1 MIKHLL
7 SIALVS
13 TSLILNAQ
21 SFSAKYNFAL
31 TTTVTPTTVD
41 PTPPP
46 TATGVTFGSF
56 SAVGVGTVSTSNG
69 SFTYDTWG
77 TGALTGDDV
86 QANYTGAIDLT
97 KYYGVAITPQS
108 GYEVTLTDMTFS
120 SRRSATGPRQYSV
133 RSSINAYAS
142 NLPATPAT
150 NTIVTVINSNEFF
163 ISVDGNTS
171 TYNGN
176 TIAFTQPAFTAF
188 TTPVNVRFYAW
199 NAEGTSGS
207 FRIDS
212 VIFNGSASMITGLG
226 KLSFDLNSNFD
237 VYPVPNHDGVL
248 FIEAKNNMELTKL
261 EILDVL
267 GNVVYTSATKN
278 DAKIKVNLAD
288 MPNGNYFVRMYSGK
302 TVSTKKI
309 VVIK

>member
-7 SIALVS
+7 SIALIS
-13 TSLILNAQ
+13 TSLMVNAQ

-31 TTTVTPTTVD
+31 TSTVTPTTVD
-41 PTPPP
+41 PTPSP

-56 SAVGVGTVSTSNG
+56 SAVNVGTVSTSNG

-97 KYYGVAITPQS
+97 KYYNVAITPQS

-120 SRRSATGPRQYSV
+120 SRRSSTGPRQYAV
-133 RSSINAYAS
+133 RSSMNAYAS

-150 NTIVTVINSNEFF
+150 NTIVTVVNSNEFF

-176 TIAFTQPAFTAF
+176 TITFTQPAFTAF
-188 TTPVNVRFYAW
+188 TSSVNIRFYAW
-199 NAEGTSGS
+199 NAEGTAGS
-207 FRIDS
+207 FRLDS
-212 VIFNGSASMITGLG
+212 VIFNGSASVVTGLG
-226 KLSFDLNSNFD
+226 KVSFDLNSNLN
-237 VYPVPNHDGVL
+237 VYPVPSHDGVL
-248 FIEAKNNMELTKL
+248 FIESKNAQDVIKIEV
-261 EILDVL
+261 LDIL
-267 GNVVYTSATKN
+267 GNVVLINSTKN
-278 DAKIKVNLAD
+278 EAKIKLNLAD
-288 MPNGNYFVRMYSGK
+288 MPNGNYFVRIYSGN

-309 VVIK
+309 IVLK

>member
-7 SIALVS
+7 SIALIS
-13 TSLILNAQ
+13 TGLMVNAQ

-31 TTTVTPTTVD
+31 TTTLTPTTID

-56 SAVGVGTVSTSNG
+56 SAVNVGTVSTSNG

-86 QANYTGAIDLT
+86 PANYTGAIDLT
-97 KYYGVAITPQS
+97 KYYDVAITPQT

-120 SRRSATGPRQYSV
+120 SRRSSTGPRQYAV
-133 RSSINAYAS
+133 RSSMNSYTA
-142 NLPATPAT
+142 NLPATPST

-171 TYNGN
+171 TYAGN
-176 TIAFTQPAFTAF
+176 TITFTQPAFTAF
-188 TTPVNVRFYAW
+188 TSPVNIRFYAW
-199 NAEGTSGS
+199 NAEGTAGS

-212 VIFNGSASMITGLG
+212 VIFNGSASVITGIG
-226 KLSFDLNSNFD
+226 KVSFDLNANLN
-237 VYPVPNHDGVL
+237 VYPVPSHDGVL
-248 FIEAKNNMELTKL
+248 FIESKNVQDITKI
-261 EILDVL
+261 EVLDIL
-267 GNVVYTSATKN
+267 GNVVLSNSAKN
-278 DAKIKVNLAD
+278 ETKIKLNLAD
-288 MPNGNYFVRMYSGK
+288 MPNGNYFVRMHSGNL
-302 TVSTKKI
+302 VSTKKI
-309 VVIK
+309 VIVK